1 MTQDASAELAHRFK
15 YHPPTSPGAKEAHE
29 LVRSIMWDSAK
40 RVADVLPDGSGREAA
55 LFLTK
60 VEEAM
65 FWANAAIARHFGS
78 EGGTTEANYR
88 PMDDGRQ
95 P

>member
-1 MTQDASAELAHRFK
+1 MEDNELRRRFQ
-15 YHPPTSPGAKEAHE
+15 YHPPTSPGAREAHE
-29 LVRSIMWDSAK
+29 FVRETL
-40 RVADVLPDGSGREAA
+40 RGVAEAVVPQLPGGAGREQA

-65 FWANAAIARHFGS
+65 FWANAAIARHWGS
-78 EGGTTEANYR
+78 EGGTPAPEG
-88 PMDDGRQ
+88 DSDGT